1 MGGRHLRI
9 GLIGAGALLCLAAA
23 AQAQT
28 RAPEWRDPEWIAR
41 PDGEV
46 FAENYPPAALAQGV
60 VGRVMLECAVL
71 LDTTAHCAVS
81 SETPLYWGFGD
92 AALAIGRSF
101 RFRPTERDGVP
112 VEGGRVRIPV
122 RFSMAAYDNTH
133 WFAAIMDTLAPEAR
147 VDLPS
152 WEQAPNAQM
161 VELAYPRAAQEAGLV
176 GRGVLGCLINPDRTL
191 ACEID
196 RESPEGH
203 GFGAAALTL
212 APRFVVNEAD
222 SAFIAAHAGEKI
234 FLPINFGAP
243 PELTPLHTFYS
254 GRGPF
259 RLRVTAPPEISNLG
273 ASATIRCVMRTPQAP
288 RCVTEQQ
295 SVALDEIEQMR
306 AAAETPESG
315 IGFVPG
321 DELVVELR
329 F

>member
-1 MGGRHLRI
+1 MGKQRLRI
-9 GLIGAGALLCLAAA
+9 GLIGAAAALCLAAT

-28 RAPEWRDPEWIAR
+28 RAPEWRDAEWIAR
-41 PDGEV
+41 PDAAA
-46 FAENYPPAALAQGV
+46 FAENYPPAALSQGV
-60 VGRVMLECAVL
+60 AGRVLLDCAVL
-71 LDTTAHCAVS
+71 LDTTAHCTVA
-81 SETPLYWGFGD
+81 SETPLDWGFGE

-112 VEGGRVRIPV
+112 VAGGRVRVPI
-122 RFSMAAYDNTH
+122 RFNMAADDIPH
-133 WFAAIMDTLAPEAR
+133 WFAAIMDTLPPEAR

-161 VELAYPRAAQEAGLV
+161 VEFAYPRAAQEAGLV

-212 APRFVVNEAD
+212 APRFVVNAAD
-222 SAFIAAHAGEKI
+222 SAFIAAHAGQKI
-234 FLPINFGAP
+234 YLPINFGAP
-243 PELTPLHTFYS
+243 PDLTPLNTFYS

-273 ASATIRCVMRTPQAP
+273 ASATIRCVMRTPEAP
-288 RCVTEQQ
+288 RCVIEQQ

-306 AAAETPESG
+306 AAAETPGTG

>member
-1 MGGRHLRI
+1 MGKQRLRI
-9 GLIGAGALLCLAAA
+9 GLIGAAAALCLAAT

-41 PDGEV
+41 PDGVV

-60 VGRVMLECAVL
+60 VGQVMLECAVL
-71 LDTTAHCAVS
+71 LDTTARCIVAN
-81 SETPLYWGFGD
+81 ETPLYWGFGD
-92 AALAIGRSF
+92 AALVIGRSF
-101 RFRPTERDGVP
+101 RFRPLERDGVP
-112 VEGGRVRIPV
+112 MEGGRVRVPL
-122 RFSMAAYDNTH
+122 RFRMTADDNTQ
-133 WFAAIMDTLAPEAR
+133 WFAAYMDTLAPEAR
-147 VDLPS
+147 VDVPT

-161 VELAYPRAAQEAGLV
+161 VDLAYPRAAQEAGLV

-191 ACEID
+191 DCEID

-222 SAFIAAHAGEKI
+222 SAFIAAHAGQRI
-234 FLPINFGAP
+234 YLPINFGAP
-243 PELTPLHTFYS
+243 PELTPLHTYYS

-259 RLRVTAPPEISNLG
+259 RLSSTAPPEISNLG
-273 ASATIRCVMRTPQAP
+273 ASATIRCVMRTPEAP
-288 RCVTEQQ
+288 RCVIEQQ

-306 AAAETPESG
+306 AAAETSG
-315 IGFVPG
+315 TGMGFVPG